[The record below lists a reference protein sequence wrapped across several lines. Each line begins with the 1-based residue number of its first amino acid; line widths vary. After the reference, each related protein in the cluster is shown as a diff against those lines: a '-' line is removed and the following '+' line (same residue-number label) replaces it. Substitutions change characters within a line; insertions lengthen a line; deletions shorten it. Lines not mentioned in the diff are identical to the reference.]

1 MSKYPLFP
9 FRMDSAEWASAWLLA
24 TIGDYYATAFCLCGI
39 VFATEG
45 FLSGGD
51 VVPGNLAAWLMGL
64 MRIHGLQ
71 MLRAPLAST
80 VFKQEARLRQA
91 EESQLPLLPLALLQE
106 DPFSLFSPGQ

>member
-1 MSKYPLFP
+1 M
-9 FRMDSAEWASAWLLA
+9 ASGDNRRLLC
-24 TIGDYYATAFCLCGI
+24 DVLLPVRHRLCNRGLL
-39 VFATEG
+39 VWRD
-45 FLSGGD
+45 L
-51 VVPGNLAAWLMGL
+51 VPGNLAAWLMGL